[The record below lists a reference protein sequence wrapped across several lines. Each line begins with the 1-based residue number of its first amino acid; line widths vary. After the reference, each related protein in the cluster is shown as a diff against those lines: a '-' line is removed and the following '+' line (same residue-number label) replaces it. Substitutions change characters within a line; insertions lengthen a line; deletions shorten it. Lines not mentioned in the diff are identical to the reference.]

1 MTSKWS
7 KSGDYVYYEE
17 SDVPNESNYKYKQ
30 DPTIQRTSHPN
41 QDGNYINDYDDGEYV
56 LDHKDLRKSPKVL
69 KQSAPEI
76 KKPGHKGSVLDVYDE
91 LDYELSPRIQD
102 RSIKNENKGDKTMLM
117 EPENEGG
124 SSKKKIICFASVL
137 LICLIGA
144 IVVGIVFAIQ
154 G

>member
-1 MTSKWS
+1 MTSKLS

-17 SDVPNESNYKYKQ
+17 SDVQNESNYKYRK

-41 QDGNYINDYDDGEYV
+41 HDGNYINDYDDGEYV
-56 LDHKDLRKSPKVL
+56 LDHKDLKKSPKVL

-76 KKPGHKGSVLDVYDE
+76 KKPSHKNSIKDVYDE

-117 EPENEGG
+117 ESECEGG
-124 SSKKKIICFASVL
+124 SSKKKKICLASAL
-137 LICLIGA
+137 GICLIGA
-144 IVVGIVFAIQ
+144 MVVGVIFASQ